1 MVIDMNDAKLKTL
14 AQLKAFLDGSAGVAF
29 QPAGDDRARYE
40 HIGAVLRRFGYRGL
54 GRADKGLVRGH
65 LAHTTGYSRAQV
77 TRLLKRALK
86 GAPLVKR
93 YCGPAHGFARLYTE
107 QDVVVL
113 AQTDTLHGTL
123 SGPATK
129 RLLVR
134 ALEIYGDTRYARLA
148 RISVAHLYNLR
159 GRASYRD
166 RRRQWDKTRPTPV
179 AIGIRKA
186 PQPEGRPGFI
196 RIDSVH
202 QGHQDGLKGLY
213 HINAVDCV
221 TQWQLVATCEKLS
234 EAYLLPV
241 IEALLA
247 TFPFRI
253 EGFHADNGSEYI
265 NHQVAQ
271 MLEKLLVEA
280 TQVTP
285 APLQRQRL
293 GGNQE
298 RRCGAQAP
306 GLQPH
311 PAALRRRG
319 QRLLPGLS
327 QPLPELPSA
336 LFVRRGDRRC
346 QGQAQEALPLQRGH
360 DAAGEARQPAR
371 TRALPQ
377 SRYHALRLAARS
389 NPHQRQRGC
398 TAPEPGACGAVSI
411 HQPTTQT
418 LSLMRHRAPCGFG
431 DSPAARGSRL
441 SAARFPVDEPMDNP
455 AACPQLAH
463 RPAAAHQ
470 LHRVSSTDSYFQKDP
485 NNPTRSGSYLNWN

>member
-14 AQLKAFLDGSAGVAF
+14 AQLRAFLDGSAGVAF

-40 HIGAVLRRFGYRGL
+40 HIAAVLRRFGYRGL
-54 GRADKGLVRGH
+54 GRADKGLVRRY

-77 TRLLKRALK
+77 TRLLKRGLK

-93 YCGPAHGFARLYTE
+93 YRGPAHGFVRVYTE
-107 QDVVVL
+107 QDVALL
-113 AQTDTLHGTL
+113 AHTDTLHGTL

-134 ALEIYGDTRYARLA
+134 ALEIYGDRRYEHLA

-159 GRASYRD
+159 GRASYRN
-166 RRRQWDKTRPTPV
+166 RRRQWDKTHPTPV

-202 QGHQDGLKGLY
+202 QGDQDGLKGLY

-247 TFPFRI
+247 AFPFRI

-271 MLEKLLVEA
+271 MLEKLLVEFTKSRPRHCNDNA
-280 TQVTP
+280 LVETKNGAVVRKHLGYSHIPQHFAAEVNVFCRDYLNPYLNFHRPCLFAEEIVDAKGKRKKRYPCKGVMTP
-285 APLQRQRL
+285 LEKLASLPEPQRYLKAAITLSGLQREATRISDNEAARRL
-293 GGNQE
+293 NQA
-298 RRCGAQAP
+298 R
-306 GLQPH
+306 
-311 PAALRRRG
+311 AALFQSINRRLKR
-319 QRLLPGLS
+319 
-327 QPLPELPSA
+327 SA
-336 LFVRRGDRRC
+336 
-346 QGQAQEALPLQRGH
+346 
-360 DAAGEARQPAR
+360 
-371 TRALPQ
+371 
-377 SRYHALRLAARS
+377 
-389 NPHQRQRGC
+389 
-398 TAPEPGACGAVSI
+398 
-411 HQPTTQT
+411 
-418 LSLMRHRAPCGFG
+418 
-431 DSPAARGSRL
+431 
-441 SAARFPVDEPMDNP
+441 
-455 AACPQLAH
+455 
-463 RPAAAHQ
+463 
-470 LHRVSSTDSYFQKDP
+470 
-485 NNPTRSGSYLNWN
+485 